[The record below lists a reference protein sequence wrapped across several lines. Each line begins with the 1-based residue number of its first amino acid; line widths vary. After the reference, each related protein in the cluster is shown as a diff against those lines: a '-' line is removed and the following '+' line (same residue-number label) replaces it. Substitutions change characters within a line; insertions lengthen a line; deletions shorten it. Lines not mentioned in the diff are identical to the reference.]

1 MSRTKKKV
9 GEIRIAKRIVTI
21 GHETYPLA
29 NISRVQT
36 LRVVWRGKLATL
48 YPLREIAAL
57 LLLGGAITLV
67 LQRAGLG
74 SRLSDADAETVR
86 RIGTAFVALLAVRT
100 AYLLGVLLYRLLF
113 RRKRYAL
120 LIETAGT
127 QYTALS
133 GTARN
138 EIHRIQA
145 ELVAAIEDP
154 PSTERILHVG
164 GDLVVGDKF
173 GGDKV
178 GRDKNVRSGSPA

>member
-1 MSRTKKKV
+1 MSRTKRV
-9 GEIRIAKRIVTI
+9 GEIRIAKRVVTI

-36 LRVVWRGKLATL
+36 LRVVWHGKLATF
-48 YPLREIAAL
+48 YPLREITSL
-57 LLLGGAITLV
+57 LLLGGAITLLLPRV
-67 LQRAGLG
+67 DLG
-74 SRLSDADAETVR
+74 SRLGAADTETAR
-86 RIGTAFVALLAVRT
+86 RIATAFAALLAVRI
-100 AYLLGVLLYRLLF
+100 AYLLGLLLYRLLL

-145 ELVAAIEDP
+145 AIVAAIEDP
-154 PSTERILHVG
+154 PSTEQILHVR

-173 GGDKV
+173 GGDKI
-178 GRDKNVRSGSPA
+178 GRDKNIQTGSPA

>member
-36 LRVVWRGKLATL
+36 LRVVWRGRLATL
-48 YPLREIAAL
+48 YPLREITAL
-57 LLLGGAITLV
+57 LLLGGAIAVV
-67 LQRAGLG
+67 LQRAG
-74 SRLSDADAETVR
+74 SRLAGADAETVR
-86 RIGTAFVALLAVRT
+86 RIGTALVGLLALRT
-100 AYLLGVLLYRLLF
+100 AYLLGVLLYRLLL

-133 GTARN
+133 GTARD

-145 ELVAAIEDP
+145 AIVAAIEDP
-154 PSTERILHVG
+154 PAKERILHVG

>member
-48 YPLREIAAL
+48 YPLREITVL
-57 LLLGGAITLV
+57 LLLGGTIALV
-67 LQRAGLG
+67 LQRAG
-74 SRLSDADAETVR
+74 SRLAGADAETVR
-86 RIGTAFVALLAVRT
+86 RIGTAFVALLAVRA